1 MAKESP
7 AEKRSKKLALR
18 ILHLEDDLNDA
29 KLIHAMLE
37 EQGIK
42 CDVVRSESHAD
53 FLAAL
58 EQGGFDMILA
68 DYSLPSFDGLSA
80 LAIAQE
86 HCPDIPFIF
95 VSGAMGEELA
105 IETLKSGATDYVLK
119 QRLSRLVPAVHR
131 ALMEVEE
138 RAERKQAEEELRK
151 YREHLEELVEKRT
164 AELKT
169 INEKLQQEIRERKRA
184 EEALQKS
191 EEKYRTVADFTYD
204 WEEWLDP
211 SGKYIYVSP
220 SCEWITGYRPDEFMA
235 DTDIVIKITHP
246 DDRDLVEEHLR
257 EILSGSI
264 AVHNIDFRIIN
275 RSGEE
280 RWISHY
286 CQPVYNKDGN
296 FLGRRASSRDITK
309 RKEAEEELKQLADEL
324 ERYNVE
330 LSTINGQLETEIG
343 VRIKTEKALKESE
356 GRYKKMVGAITS
368 YTYSVDLSQVGA
380 ISTQHSMGCIPVTG
394 YNPGDYESD
403 PCLWHRMIHSDD
415 RMMAENSIKEIL
427 AGREVSPIEHR
438 IICRDGKVV
447 WVRNTMVPHYDANG
461 RLIRYDGLIGD
472 ITERKRAE
480 EELRKMADE
489 LARSNADLQQFAYAA
504 SHDLQQPLYGVEG
517 FVKLLE
523 QRYKGKLDAKA
534 DNFIEHTVEGVK
546 RMQALIKDL
555 LEYSQVGTKDKH
567 FKPTDCLL
575 VMSEAVV
582 NLQAAMEESGVV
594 VTHDNLP
601 AVMADASQ
609 LSRLFQNL
617 IGNSIKFRR
626 EKSPKVH
633 VSAEQKGKEWIF
645 SVRDNG
651 IGIDPKNSERIFV
664 IFQRLHG
671 NAEYPGTGIGL
682 AICKRI
688 VKCHGGRIW
697 VESEH
702 GKGSTF
708 YFTIPFAE

>member
-1 MAKESP
+1 MAKKSP
-7 AEKRSKKLALR
+7 VGKRSKKLALR
-18 ILHLEDDLNDA
+18 ILHLEDDQNDA

-37 EQGIK
+37 EENIK
-42 CDVVRSESHAD
+42 CDVVRAETRAD
-53 FLAAL
+53 FLAAR

-80 LAIAQE
+80 LTIAQE

-169 INEKLQQEIRERKRA
+169 INEKLQLEIRERKRA

-204 WEEWLDP
+204 WEEWIDP

-235 DTDIVIKITHP
+235 DPDIVIKITHP

-356 GRYKKMVGAITS
+356 ERYKKMVGAITS

-427 AGREVSPIEHR
+427 AGREVPPIEHR

-461 RLIRYDGLIGD
+461 RLIRYDGLIED

-504 SHDLQQPLYGVEG
+504 SHDLQEPLQVVAG
-517 FVKLLE
+517 FVNLLAK
-523 QRYKGKLDAKA
+523 RYKGKLDEKSGE
-534 DNFIEHTVEGVK
+534 FISHTIDGVK
-546 RMQALIKDL
+546 RMETLIKDL
-555 LEYSQVGTKDKH
+555 LAYSKVGTKGKD
-567 FKPTDCLL
+567 FKPSNCSL
-575 VMSEAVV
+575 VIKEVLV
-582 NLQAAMEESGVV
+582 NLQAAIEESNAII
-594 VTHDNLP
+594 TDDALP
-601 AVMADASQ
+601 TVMADTSQ

-617 IGNSIKFRR
+617 ISNAIKFRG
-626 EKSPKVH
+626 KSKPRIH
-633 VSAEQKGKEWIF
+633 ISAEQKGDEWIF
-645 SVRDNG
+645 SVGDNG
-651 IGIDPKNSERIFV
+651 IGIDLKNAERIFI
-664 IFQRLHG
+664 IFQRLHSWQ
-671 NAEYPGTGIGL
+671 EYPGTGIGL

-688 VKCHGGRIW
+688 VERHGGRIW
-697 VESEH
+697 VEPEP